1 MRSGTLMFTGVLAA
15 VTGALLFFIAG
26 MAAFDW
32 LETVEEGPWPL
43 ELWISLAG
51 AVLAFGGGMAAL
63 FGLSE
68 RLVRRELDR

>member
-1 MRSGTLMFTGVLAA
+1 MVAVGLLCAATGT
-15 VTGALLFFIAG
+15 LLFFMAG

-32 LETVEEGPWPL
+32 LENAEGGPWPL

-68 RLVRRELDR
+68 RLVRRELVR